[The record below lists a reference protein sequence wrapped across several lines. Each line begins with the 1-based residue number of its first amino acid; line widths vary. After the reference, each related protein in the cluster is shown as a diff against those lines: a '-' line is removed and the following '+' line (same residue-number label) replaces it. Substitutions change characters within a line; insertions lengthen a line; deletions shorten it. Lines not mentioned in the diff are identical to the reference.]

1 MTQTAT
7 RVEKRRLGAG
17 WALESLVDWVA
28 AVILILALLTA
39 AGAFVSWRAF
49 DKPSGVAAPQILLG
63 GFISWLLFR
72 CLAEHLRLQKKIA
85 GLPYAGSITGPTE
98 EVVWGCSQCGHVLH
112 SNSQCDVCGARI
124 HRSDELNT
132 QKLS

>member
-17 WALESLVDWVA
+17 WALESLLDWVAAAIQVLAMIVA
-28 AVILILALLTA
+28 AVIL
-39 AGAFVSWRAF
+39 VRWRVF
-49 DKPSGVAAPQILLG
+49 PEWYGLIAPLVLFS
-63 GFISWLLFR
+63 GFIGWALFR

-85 GLPYAGSITGPTE
+85 GLPYVGRITGPRE

-112 SNSQCDVCGARI
+112 SNLQCEVCGAQI
-124 HRSDELNT
+124 VQPDEINT
-132 QKLS
+132 

>member
-28 AVILILALLTA
+28 TVIVILAIFSAVV
-39 AGAFVSWRAF
+39 AFISWRAF
-49 DKPSGVAAPQILLG
+49 HWPAGIVAAQILLS

-85 GLPYAGSITGPTE
+85 GLPYVGRITGPRE

-112 SNSQCDVCGARI
+112 SNLQCEVCGAQI
-124 HRSDELNT
+124 VQPDETNT
-132 QKLS
+132 

>member
-28 AVILILALLTA
+28 TVILILAIVSA
-39 AGAFVSWRAF
+39 VVAFISWRAIHW
-49 DKPSGVAAPQILLG
+49 PAGSVAPQFLLS

-85 GLPYAGSITGPTE
+85 GLPYVGRISGPRE

-112 SNSQCDVCGARI
+112 SISQCDACGAQI
-124 HRSDELNT
+124 VQSDEID
-132 QKLS
+132 S